1 MLIDWFTVVAQL
13 LNFLILVWLLKRFL
27 YQPVLDAIDARE
39 QRIAKELA
47 QADATRDA
55 AQAEQTH
62 FREQQAALDA
72 QREALLAT
80 ATAEADAEGKRLIE
94 AARQRATELEAH
106 QTQRLATQATA
117 LRQAL
122 AERTQHEVFAVCRK
136 ALGDLADA
144 GLESRMVATFVRRLQ
159 AARAADEATLL
170 ADFKASAAPLVVR
183 SAFALS
189 DADRAAVQA
198 ALKDD
203 LGIAQAPQFE
213 IASDR
218 VAGIEIASAGQT
230 LGWSI
235 ADYLDALQASVSEL
249 LAAPAPP
256 AGEAKP
262 SIKLKVP
269 TDAG

>member
-55 AQAEQTH
+55 AEAEQTH
-62 FREQQAALDA
+62 FREQRAALDA

-122 AERTQHEVFAVCRK
+122 AERAQHEVFAVCRK

-159 AARAADEATLL
+159 AARADDATLL
-170 ADFKASAAPLVVR
+170 AGFKASAAPLVVR

-213 IASDR
+213 IAPDR

-235 ADYLDALQASVSEL
+235 ADYLDALQASVTEL

-262 SIKLKVP
+262 SIKLKVL